1 MVLTRS
7 PKVAT
12 SGNMAK
18 LTKRVVDAAGG
29 SASATIIWDNEVK
42 GFGLR
47 VAPGGTK
54 SYILFYRAGHGRNAP
69 QHRITIGKHG
79 SPWTP
84 ELARREARR
93 LLGAIAAGEDPAA
106 ARKTEA
112 RTITLNAL
120 CELYLAEGTSHKKP
134 ATLKGDHGRIKNHIV
149 PLLGSA
155 RIDRITRIDVE
166 RVMRDVAAG
175 RTAVPAP
182 QHPHHGRRA
191 QGGRG
196 AALQALAV
204 LGAVMSFAVA
214 RGLIDNNP
222 ARGVKKLPVRRMER
236 FLSQSELSRLG
247 EALDAEAKATGDPY
261 PAAAIRLLL
270 LTGCRRSEILGL
282 RWEWIDFERAM
293 IFLPD
298 SKTGRKPVYLNAPAL
313 DVLAHLPRQPGN
325 LHAICGRRD
334 GSAYAGLHRVWHRVR
349 TAAELPGVRLHDL
362 RHSFA
367 SIGAAGNNSLLILGK
382 LLGHRHAATTERYS
396 HLSADPMRAAAE
408 AIGQRIKMAL
418 DGESGAGGA
427 NVRRLREHVTGRV

>member
-1 MVLTRS
+1 
-7 PKVAT
+7 
-12 SGNMAK
+12 MAK
-18 LTKRVVDAAGG
+18 LTKRVVDAAEAG
-29 SASATIIWDNEVK
+29 SAAAFIWDDEVK

-47 VAPGGTK
+47 IAPGGTK
-54 SYILFYRAGHGRNAP
+54 SYVLSYRTGRGRNAP
-69 QHRITIGKHG
+69 QRRLTIGKHG

-93 LLGAIAAGEDPAA
+93 LLGAIAAGDDPLEG
-106 ARKTEA
+106 RKAEA
-112 RTITLNAL
+112 RTMTLAAL
-120 CELYLAEGTSHKKP
+120 CELYLTEGVRHKKP
-134 ATLKGDHGRIKNHIV
+134 TTLKSDRGRIKNHIV
-149 PLLGSA
+149 PLVGKL
-155 RIDRITRIDVE
+155 RIDRITRTDVE
-166 RVMRDVAAG
+166 HMVRDVTAG
-175 RTAVPAP
+175 RTAAP
-182 QHPHHGRRA
+182 LPQQAHRGKLV

-196 AALQALAV
+196 TAAQALAV

-214 RGLIDNNP
+214 RGLRDDNP
-222 ARGVKKLPVRRMER
+222 VRGVKKPPVRRMER
-236 FLSQSELSRLG
+236 FLSEAEIARLG

-313 DVLAHLPRQPGN
+313 DVLATLPRQLGN
-325 LHAICGRRD
+325 PYVICGRRD
-334 GSAYAGLHRVWHRVR
+334 GSAYVGLGKVWRRVCSM
-349 TAAELPGVRLHDL
+349 AELSDVRLHDL

-396 HLSADPMRAAAE
+396 HLSADPMRQATE
-408 AIGQRIKMAL
+408 AIGQTINTAL
-418 DGESGAGGA
+418 TGKTATNVVPLPSSRSAG
-427 NVRRLREHVTGRV
+427 